1 MAKELSG
8 YGPTAGESMGG
19 TGANLNQQGGNNN
32 SNSGVHWGGGS
43 GHGNNG
49 GQGNSNSSGSTSTVM
64 KTGESY
70 LTPWGDVVINNDGL
84 PVMNGIVMT
93 EENSTLVDN
102 PFGGVSRVL
111 NSLISDMPSLF
122 AESSGNN
129 NNNTASVNT
138 APTNAQVSDMD
149 KSSKV
154 VGNVINEK
162 QKQKNKIATQISEK
176 QKKIE
181 EMKKV
186 FKHHSYHGI
195 TDLERDVDE
204 LQKKSNQLDADI
216 SKLNSYK
223 NTLQSKIGDVN
234 KQKEAEEKARENAEV
249 AEHET
254 LNEEKQAVVE
264 AEKRLAEAKAE
275 LAKAES
281 DVQSK
286 QATVS
291 RVAGELE
298 NAQKSVDVKVTGFPG
313 WRDVQKKLQ
322 RQLEAKQAEY
332 SAVENEL
339 KNAVSFRD
347 GKAAE
352 VKEAEQKLKEA
363 QDALE
368 KSQIKD
374 ALEKSQIKDAVD
386 TMVGFYQYITE
397 QYGEKYAKIAQD
409 LAEKSK
415 GKKIQGVDEAL
426 AAFEKYK
433 NVLDKKFSK
442 VDRDAIFNA
451 LESVNYDELSKN
463 LTKISKSL
471 KITSRVSFLYDVG
484 SDFKNAIE
492 TGNWRPL
499 FVTLEKSAVDV
510 GVAKIVAL
518 MFSFIVGVPL
528 GFWGI
533 AIVTGIV
540 SSYIGDDELSK
551 LNELLGI

>member
-216 SKLNSYK
+216 RKLNSYK

-254 LNEEKQAVVE
+254 LNEEKQAVAE

-363 QDALE
+363 Q
-368 KSQIKD
+368 D

>member
-93 EENSTLVDN
+93 EDNSTLVDN

-254 LNEEKQAVVE
+254 LNEDKQAVAE

-363 QDALE
+363 Q
-368 KSQIKD
+368 D

-499 FVTLEKSAVDV
+499 FITLEKSAVDV

>member
-138 APTNAQVSDMD
+138 APMNAQVSDMD

-374 ALEKSQIKDAVD
+374 AVD

-484 SDFKNAIE
+484 TDFKNAIE

-540 SSYIGDDELSK
+540 SSYIGDDELNK

>member
-19 TGANLNQQGGNNN
+19 TGANLNQQGGNNNSN

-154 VGNVINEK
+154 VSNVINEK

-254 LNEEKQAVVE
+254 LNEEKQAVAE

-352 VKEAEQKLKEA
+352 VKEAEKKLKEA
-363 QDALE
+363 Q
-368 KSQIKD
+368 D

>member
-93 EENSTLVDN
+93 EDNSTLVDN

-129 NNNTASVNT
+129 NSNTASVNT

-254 LNEEKQAVVE
+254 LNEEKQAVAE

-363 QDALE
+363 Q
-368 KSQIKD
+368 D

-499 FVTLEKSAVDV
+499 FITLEKSAVDV

>member
-32 SNSGVHWGGGS
+32 SNSGGHWGGGS

-254 LNEEKQAVVE
+254 LNEEKQAVAE

-374 ALEKSQIKDAVD
+374 AVD

-471 KITSRVSFLYDVG
+471 KITSRVSFLYDFG

>member
-1 MAKELSG
+1 MAKDLSG

-254 LNEEKQAVVE
+254 LNEEKQAVAE

-363 QDALE
+363 Q
-368 KSQIKD
+368 D

>member
-19 TGANLNQQGGNNN
+19 TGANLNQQGGNNNNN

-254 LNEEKQAVVE
+254 LNEEKQAVAE
-264 AEKRLAEAKAE
+264 AEKRLAEVKAE

-363 QDALE
+363 Q
-368 KSQIKD
+368 D

>member
-8 YGPTAGESMGG
+8 YGPTAGESMGE

-93 EENSTLVDN
+93 EDNSTLVDN

-254 LNEEKQAVVE
+254 LNEEKQAVAE

-363 QDALE
+363 Q
-368 KSQIKD
+368 D

-499 FVTLEKSAVDV
+499 FITLEKSAVDV

>member
-254 LNEEKQAVVE
+254 LNEEKQAVAE

-363 QDALE
+363 Q
-368 KSQIKD
+368 D

-499 FVTLEKSAVDV
+499 FVTQEKSAVDV

>member
-254 LNEEKQAVVE
+254 LNEEK
-264 AEKRLAEAKAE
+264 RLAEVKAE

-363 QDALE
+363 Q
-368 KSQIKD
+368 D

>member
-32 SNSGVHWGGGS
+32 SNSGGHWGGGS

-84 PVMNGIVMT
+84 PVMNSIVMT

-102 PFGGVSRVL
+102 PFGGGSRVL

-254 LNEEKQAVVE
+254 LNEEKQAVAE

-363 QDALE
+363 Q
-368 KSQIKD
+368 D

>member
-19 TGANLNQQGGNNN
+19 TGANLNQQGGNNNSN

-111 NSLISDMPSLF
+111 NSLISDMPLLF

-154 VGNVINEK
+154 VSNVINEK

-254 LNEEKQAVVE
+254 LNEEKQAVAE

-363 QDALE
+363 Q
-368 KSQIKD
+368 D

>member
-254 LNEEKQAVVE
+254 LNEEKQAVAE

-298 NAQKSVDVKVTGFPG
+298 NAQKSVDVKVTGFLG

-363 QDALE
+363 Q
-368 KSQIKD
+368 D

-551 LNELLGI
+551 LNELLGV

>member
-154 VGNVINEK
+154 VGNIINEK

-254 LNEEKQAVVE
+254 LNEEKQAVAE

-347 GKAAE
+347 GKVAE

-363 QDALE
+363 Q
-368 KSQIKD
+368 D

>member
-254 LNEEKQAVVE
+254 LNEEKQAVAE

-363 QDALE
+363 Q
-368 KSQIKD
+368 D

-518 MFSFIVGVPL
+518 MFSFIVCVPL

>member
-374 ALEKSQIKDAVD
+374 AVD

-415 GKKIQGVDEAL
+415 GNKIQGVDEAL

-484 SDFKNAIE
+484 TDFKNAIE

-540 SSYIGDDELSK
+540 SSYIGDDELNK

>member
-43 GHGNNG
+43 GHGDNG

-195 TDLERDVDE
+195 TDLERDVNE

-254 LNEEKQAVVE
+254 LNEEKQAVAE

-363 QDALE
+363 Q
-368 KSQIKD
+368 D

>member
-254 LNEEKQAVVE
+254 LNEEKQAVAE

-363 QDALE
+363 Q
-368 KSQIKD
+368 D

-499 FVTLEKSAVDV
+499 FVTLEKSAIDV

>member
-32 SNSGVHWGGGS
+32 SNSGVHWGGSS

-93 EENSTLVDN
+93 EDNSTLVDN

-254 LNEEKQAVVE
+254 LNEEKQAVAE

-363 QDALE
+363 Q
-368 KSQIKD
+368 D

-499 FVTLEKSAVDV
+499 FITLEKSAVDV

>member
-254 LNEEKQAVVE
+254 LNEEKQAVAE

-374 ALEKSQIKDAVD
+374 AVD

-484 SDFKNAIE
+484 TDFKNAIE

-540 SSYIGDDELSK
+540 SSYIGDDELNK

>member
-254 LNEEKQAVVE
+254 LNEEKQAVAE

-363 QDALE
+363 Q
-368 KSQIKD
+368 D

-540 SSYIGDDELSK
+540 SSYIGDDELNK

>member
-254 LNEEKQAVVE
+254 LNEEKQAVAE
-264 AEKRLAEAKAE
+264 AEKRLAEVKAE

-352 VKEAEQKLKEA
+352 VEEAEQKLKEA
-363 QDALE
+363 Q
-368 KSQIKD
+368 D

>member
-181 EMKKV
+181 EMKKY
-186 FKHHSYHGI
+186 SSI
-195 TDLERDVDE
+195 IL
-204 LQKKSNQLDADI
+204 I
-216 SKLNSYK
+216 M
-223 NTLQSKIGDVN
+223 
-234 KQKEAEEKARENAEV
+234 
-249 AEHET
+249 
-254 LNEEKQAVVE
+254 
-264 AEKRLAEAKAE
+264 
-275 LAKAES
+275 
-281 DVQSK
+281 
-286 QATVS
+286 VS
-291 RVAGELE
+291 LILRGMLM
-298 NAQKSVDVKVTGFPG
+298 SC
-313 WRDVQKKLQ
+313 
-322 RQLEAKQAEY
+322 
-332 SAVENEL
+332 
-339 KNAVSFRD
+339 
-347 GKAAE
+347 
-352 VKEAEQKLKEA
+352 
-363 QDALE
+363 
-368 KSQIKD
+368 
-374 ALEKSQIKDAVD
+374 
-386 TMVGFYQYITE
+386 
-397 QYGEKYAKIAQD
+397 
-409 LAEKSK
+409 
-415 GKKIQGVDEAL
+415 KKI
-426 AAFEKYK
+426 
-433 NVLDKKFSK
+433 
-442 VDRDAIFNA
+442 
-451 LESVNYDELSKN
+451 
-463 LTKISKSL
+463 
-471 KITSRVSFLYDVG
+471 
-484 SDFKNAIE
+484 
-492 TGNWRPL
+492 
-499 FVTLEKSAVDV
+499 KSA
-510 GVAKIVAL
+510 
-518 MFSFIVGVPL
+518 
-528 GFWGI
+528 
-533 AIVTGIV
+533 
-540 SSYIGDDELSK
+540 
-551 LNELLGI
+551 

>member
-19 TGANLNQQGGNNN
+19 TGANLNQQGGNNNSNSNSN

-154 VGNVINEK
+154 VSNVINEK

-254 LNEEKQAVVE
+254 LNEEKQAVAE

-363 QDALE
+363 Q
-368 KSQIKD
+368 D

>member
-374 ALEKSQIKDAVD
+374 AVD

-484 SDFKNAIE
+484 TDFKNAIE

-540 SSYIGDDELSK
+540 SSYIGDDELNK

>member
-93 EENSTLVDN
+93 EDNSTLVDN

-111 NSLISDMPSLF
+111 NSLISDIPSLF

-254 LNEEKQAVVE
+254 LNEEKQAVAE

-363 QDALE
+363 Q
-368 KSQIKD
+368 D

-499 FVTLEKSAVDV
+499 FITLEKSAVDV

>member
-122 AESSGNN
+122 AESSENN

-154 VGNVINEK
+154 VSNVINEK

-254 LNEEKQAVVE
+254 LNEEKQAVAE

-363 QDALE
+363 Q
-368 KSQIKD
+368 D

>member
-93 EENSTLVDN
+93 EDNSTLVDN

-254 LNEEKQAVVE
+254 LNEEKQAVAE

-374 ALEKSQIKDAVD
+374 AVD
-386 TMVGFYQYITE
+386 TMVGFYQYITD
-397 QYGEKYAKIAQD
+397 QYGEKYPKIAQD

-499 FVTLEKSAVDV
+499 FITLEKSAVDV

>member
-138 APTNAQVSDMD
+138 APTNALVSDMD

-374 ALEKSQIKDAVD
+374 AVD

-484 SDFKNAIE
+484 TDFKNAIE

-540 SSYIGDDELSK
+540 SSYIGDDELNK

>member
-129 NNNTASVNT
+129 NNNTALVNT

-254 LNEEKQAVVE
+254 LNEEKQAVAE

-363 QDALE
+363 Q
-368 KSQIKD
+368 D

>member
-254 LNEEKQAVVE
+254 LNEEKQAVAE
-264 AEKRLAEAKAE
+264 AEKRLAEVKAE

-363 QDALE
+363 Q
-368 KSQIKD
+368 D

-551 LNELLGI
+551 LNKLLGI

>member
-19 TGANLNQQGGNNN
+19 TGANLNQQGGNNNSN

-154 VGNVINEK
+154 VSNVINEK

-254 LNEEKQAVVE
+254 LNEEKQAVAE

-363 QDALE
+363 Q
-368 KSQIKD
+368 D

>member
-374 ALEKSQIKDAVD
+374 AVD

-484 SDFKNAIE
+484 TDFKNAIE

-518 MFSFIVGVPL
+518 MFGFIVGVPL

-540 SSYIGDDELSK
+540 SSYIGDDELNK

>member
-19 TGANLNQQGGNNN
+19 TGANLNQQGGNNNSN

-122 AESSGNN
+122 AESSGNK

-154 VGNVINEK
+154 VSNVINEK

-254 LNEEKQAVVE
+254 LNEEKQAVAE

-363 QDALE
+363 Q
-368 KSQIKD
+368 D

>member
-19 TGANLNQQGGNNN
+19 TGANLNQQGGNNNSN

-93 EENSTLVDN
+93 EDNSTLVDN

-154 VGNVINEK
+154 VSNVINEK
-162 QKQKNKIATQISEK
+162 KKQKNKIATQISEK

-254 LNEEKQAVVE
+254 LNEEKQAVAE

-363 QDALE
+363 Q
-368 KSQIKD
+368 D

>member
-93 EENSTLVDN
+93 EDNSTLVDN

-254 LNEEKQAVVE
+254 LNEEKQAVAE

-374 ALEKSQIKDAVD
+374 AVD

-451 LESVNYDELSKN
+451 LESVNYDELSKI

-499 FVTLEKSAVDV
+499 FITLEKSAVDV

>member
-181 EMKKV
+181 EMKKYSSIILIMV
-186 FKHHSYHGI
+186 SLILRGM
-195 TDLERDVDE
+195 LMSC
-204 LQKKSNQLDADI
+204 KKSNQLDADI

-374 ALEKSQIKDAVD
+374 AVD

-484 SDFKNAIE
+484 TDFKNAIE

-540 SSYIGDDELSK
+540 SSYIGDDELNK

>member
-154 VGNVINEK
+154 VSNVINEK

-176 QKKIE
+176 QKKVE

-254 LNEEKQAVVE
+254 LNEEKQAVAE

-363 QDALE
+363 Q
-368 KSQIKD
+368 D